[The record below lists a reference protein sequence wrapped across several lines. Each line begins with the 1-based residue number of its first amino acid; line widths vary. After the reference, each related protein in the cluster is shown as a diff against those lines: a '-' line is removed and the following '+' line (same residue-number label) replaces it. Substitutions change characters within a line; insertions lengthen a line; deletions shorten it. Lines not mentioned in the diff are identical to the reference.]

1 MKKNL
6 FLVVLF
12 LFPIFTYGEL
22 FLEITKG
29 SEDPYRVAMIPF
41 EGNSRVSKQLNDIM
55 RNDLIRTGEFSIL
68 DEELL
73 LPVKIINDELVF
85 SDWKLLGIDYLVT
98 GTIANANNS
107 LDISYEIFDI
117 HKKRKVR
124 SSKVFGIPNQ
134 IRQLAHYTSDG
145 IYESITGIKGI
156 AATRLLYVNEVKDS
170 RFISI
175 YKLMLADSDG
185 ANEKVLLSSSE
196 PIISPSW
203 SPDGKRVA
211 YVSFETGIA
220 KVFIQEIASGKRE
233 AVLSQDTQISS
244 PSWSPDGKYLSLTLY
259 QDGNAEIYILRLRD
273 RTLTRMT
280 NQFAI
285 DTESSWSP
293 KGNKILFTSG
303 RSGSPQIYELD
314 LRKLNPKAKRI
325 SFEGTYNAKA
335 SYLPNEEGVIFVHR
349 SNDGLFHIALKY
361 KRENFIRVLTEAK
374 MDESPSVAPNGNM
387 VIYGIKENDLS
398 MLAGFSLSGAK
409 FKLPASDGEV
419 REPAWSNFLLK
430 KMI

>member
-1 MKKNL
+1 MKKNSL
-6 FLVVLF
+6 LIFLL
-12 LFPIFTYGEL
+12 LTPIMSYGEL

-29 SEDPYRVAMIPF
+29 SEDPYKVAIIPF
-41 EGNSRVSKQLNDIM
+41 EGNTRVSKQLNSIV

-73 LPVKIINDELVF
+73 LPVKIINDELVY
-85 SDWKLLGIDYLVT
+85 SDWKLLGMDYLVT
-98 GTIANANNS
+98 GIITKAKNS
-107 LDISYEIFDI
+107 LDINHEIYDV

-134 IRQLAHYTSDG
+134 IRQLGHYTSDG

-156 AATRLLYVNEVKDS
+156 AATRILYVNEIKDS
-170 RFISI
+170 QLTSTYR
-175 YKLMLADSDG
+175 LMLADSDG
-185 ANEKVLLSSSE
+185 ANEKILLSSSE

-211 YVSFETGIA
+211 YVSFETGTA

-233 AVLSQDTQISS
+233 AVLSKETQISS

-314 LRKLNPKAKRI
+314 LRKLNPKAKRV

-335 SYLPNEEGVIFVHR
+335 SYLPNEEGIIFVHR

-361 KRENFIRVLTEAK
+361 KKENFIRVLTEAK

-387 VIYGIKENDLS
+387 VIYGIREKNQS
-398 MLAGFSLSGAK
+398 MLAGFSLSGTK
-409 FKLPASDGEV
+409 FKLPASNGEV
-419 REPAWSNFLLK
+419 REPAWSNFLR
-430 KMI
+430 

>member
-1 MKKNL
+1 M
-6 FLVVLF
+6 FG
-12 LFPIFTYGEL
+12 YGEL

-29 SEDPYRVAMIPF
+29 SEDPYKVAMIPF
-41 EGNSRVSKQLNDIM
+41 EGNARVSKQLNSII

-73 LPVKIINDELVF
+73 LPLKIINDELMY
-85 SDWKLLGIDYLVT
+85 SDWKLLGMDYLVT
-98 GTIANANNS
+98 GAIVNADNS

-156 AATRLLYVNEVKDS
+156 AATRLLYVNEIKDS
-170 RFISI
+170 RLIST

-185 ANEKVLLSSSE
+185 VNEKVILSSSE

-335 SYLPNEEGVIFVHR
+335 SYLPNEDGIIFVHR
-349 SNDGLFHIALKY
+349 SSDGLFHIALKY

-387 VIYGIKENDLS
+387 VIYGIKE
-398 MLAGFSLSGAK
+398 
-409 FKLPASDGEV
+409 
-419 REPAWSNFLLK
+419 
-430 KMI
+430 

>member
-6 FLVVLF
+6 ALVVL
-12 LFPIFTYGEL
+12 LLVPILSYGEL

-29 SEDPYRVAMIPF
+29 SEDPYKVAMIPF
-41 EGNSRVSKQLNDIM
+41 EGNSKVSKQVNNIM

-73 LPVKIINDELVF
+73 LPVKMIDDELVF
-85 SDWKLLGIDYLVT
+85 SDWKLLGMDYLVT
-98 GTIANANNS
+98 GKIVNENNS
-107 LDISYEIFDI
+107 LDINYEIYDI

-156 AATRLLYVNEVKDS
+156 AATRLLYVNEIKDS
-170 RFISI
+170 QLISR

-185 ANEKVLLSSSE
+185 ANEKILLSSSE

-233 AVLSQDTQISS
+233 AVLSKDTQISS

-293 KGNKILFTSG
+293 RGNKILFTSG

-335 SYLPNEEGVIFVHR
+335 SYLPKEEGIIFVHR

-361 KRENFIRVLTEAK
+361 KKENFIRVLTEAK

-387 VIYGIKENDLS
+387 VIYGIREENLS

-409 FKLPASDGEV
+409 FKLPASNGEV
-419 REPAWSNFLLK
+419 REPAWSNFLR
-430 KMI
+430 

>member
-6 FLVVLF
+6 FLVALL

-41 EGNSRVSKQLNDIM
+41 EGNSRVSKQLNNIM

-98 GTIANANNS
+98 GTIVNANNS

-349 SNDGLFHIALKY
+349 SSDGLFHIAMKY

-387 VIYGIKENDLS
+387 VIYGIKEDDLS

-409 FKLPASDGEV
+409 FKLPASEGEV
-419 REPAWSNFLLK
+419 REPAWSNFLR
-430 KMI
+430 

>member
-6 FLVVLF
+6 FLVVLL

-273 RTLTRMT
+273 RTITRMT

-409 FKLPASDGEV
+409 FKLPASEGEV
-419 REPAWSNFLLK
+419 REPAWSNFLR
-430 KMI
+430 

>member
-1 MKKNL
+1 MKKN
-6 FLVVLF
+6 FLLGI
-12 LFPIFTYGEL
+12 LLLIPMLSYGEL

-29 SEDPYRVAMIPF
+29 SEDQYKVAMIPF
-41 EGNSRVSKQLNDIM
+41 EGNSRISKQLHNII
-55 RNDLIRTGEFSIL
+55 RNDLTRTGEFSVL

-73 LPVKIINDELVF
+73 LPVKIVNEELIYN
-85 SDWKLLGIDYLVT
+85 DWKLLGMDYLVT
-98 GTIANANNS
+98 GTIVKANNS
-107 LDISYEIFDI
+107 LDINYEIYDV

-134 IRQLAHYTSDG
+134 IRQLAHYSSDG

-156 AATRLLYVNEVKDS
+156 AATKLLYVNETKDS
-170 RFISI
+170 KSIST

-185 ANEKVLLSSSE
+185 ANEKILLSSSD

-211 YVSFETGIA
+211 YVSFETGMA

-233 AVLSQDTQISS
+233 SVLSKNTQISS

-335 SYLPNEEGVIFVHR
+335 SYLPKEEGIIFVHR
-349 SNDGLFHIALKY
+349 SANGLFHIALKY

-387 VIYGIKENDLS
+387 VIYGIREKDLS

-409 FKLPASDGEV
+409 FKLPASNGEV
-419 REPAWSNFLLK
+419 REPSWSNFLR
-430 KMI
+430 

>member
-1 MKKNL
+1 MKQNL
-6 FLVVLF
+6 FLASL
-12 LFPIFTYGEL
+12 LLLPTMIFGEL

-29 SEDPYRVAMIPF
+29 SEDPYKIAMISF
-41 EGNSRVSKQLNDIM
+41 EGDSRISKQLNKIM
-55 RNDLIRTGEFSIL
+55 RNDLIRTGEFYIL
-68 DEELL
+68 DEGLL
-73 LPVKIINDELVF
+73 LPVNFINDELVY
-85 SDWKLLGIDYLVT
+85 SDWKLLGMDYLVT
-98 GTIANANNS
+98 GKIVKLSNS
-107 LDISYEIFDI
+107 VDISYEIYDI
-117 HKKRKVR
+117 HKKRKLR

-156 AATRLLYVNEVKDS
+156 AATRLLYVNEIKDS
-170 RFISI
+170 KLVSA

-185 ANEKVLLSSSE
+185 ANEKTLLSSSE

-203 SPDGKRVA
+203 SPDGKKVA

-220 KVFIQEIASGKRE
+220 KVFIQEIASGNRE
-233 AVLSQDTQISS
+233 AVLSKETQISS

-273 RTLTRMT
+273 KTLTRMT

-335 SYLPNEEGVIFVHR
+335 SYLPKEEGIIFVHR
-349 SNDGLFHIALKY
+349 SDDGLFHIALKY
-361 KRENFIRVLTEAK
+361 KRENFIRILTEAK

-387 VIYGIKENDLS
+387 VIYGIKEKNLS

-409 FKLPASDGEV
+409 FKLPASSGEV
-419 REPAWSNFLLK
+419 REPAWSNFLR
-430 KMI
+430 

>member
-1 MKKNL
+1 MKNL
-6 FLVVLF
+6 LLTIIFLMPLGC
-12 LFPIFTYGEL
+12 LGEL

-29 SEDPYRVAMIPF
+29 SEDPYRIAISPF
-41 EGNSRVSKQLNDIM
+41 DGDVRTSNQLHNII
-55 RNDLIRTGEFSIL
+55 RNDLMRTGEFSIL
-68 DEELL
+68 DEELV
-73 LPVKIINDELVF
+73 LPIKIKDDELIY
-85 SDWKLLGIDYLVT
+85 SDWKLLGMDYLIT
-98 GTIANANNS
+98 GSIIKTKNS
-107 LDISYEIFDI
+107 IDVNYEIYDI
-117 HKKRKVR
+117 HKKKKVR

-145 IYESITGIKGI
+145 IYESISGIKGI
-156 AATRLLYVNEVKDS
+156 AATKLLYVNETKNS
-170 RFISI
+170 KSISA

-185 ANEKVLLSSSE
+185 ANEKVLLTSSE

-203 SPDGKRVA
+203 SPDGKKVA

-220 KVFIQEIASGKRE
+220 KVFIQDIASGKRE
-233 AVLSQDTQISS
+233 SVLSKSTQISS

-259 QDGNAEIYILRLRD
+259 QDGNAEIYIMRLQD

-293 KGNKILFTSG
+293 KGNKIIFTSG

-314 LRKLNPKAKRI
+314 LRKLNPKAKRV

-335 SYLPNEEGVIFVHR
+335 SYLPKEEGIIFVHR
-349 SNDGLFHIALKY
+349 SDDGLFHIALKY
-361 KRENFIRVLTEAK
+361 KKENFIRVLTEAK

-387 VIYGIKENDLS
+387 VIYGIKEENLS
-398 MLAGFSLSGAK
+398 MLAGFSLSGAR
-409 FKLPASDGEV
+409 FKLPASEGEV
-419 REPAWSNFLLK
+419 REPAWSNFLR
-430 KMI
+430 

>member
-6 FLVVLF
+6 FLVVLL

-409 FKLPASDGEV
+409 FKLPASEGEV
-419 REPAWSNFLLK
+419 REPAWSNFLR
-430 KMI
+430 

>member
-6 FLVVLF
+6 LLISLLLLPMFS
-12 LFPIFTYGEL
+12 YGEL

-29 SEDPYRVAMIPF
+29 SEDPYKVAMIPF
-41 EGNSRVSKQLNDIM
+41 EGNARVSKQLNNIM

-73 LPVKIINDELVF
+73 LPVKIINDELVY
-85 SDWKLLGIDYLVT
+85 SDWKLLGMDYLIT
-98 GTIANANNS
+98 GTIVNAENS

-156 AATRLLYVNEVKDS
+156 AATRLLYVNEIKDS
-170 RFISI
+170 RFIST

-185 ANEKVLLSSSE
+185 ANEKVLLSSYE

-233 AVLSQDTQISS
+233 AVLSKGTQISS

-335 SYLPNEEGVIFVHR
+335 SYLPNEDGIIFVHR

-387 VIYGIKENDLS
+387 VIYGIKEKDLS

-409 FKLPASDGEV
+409 FKLPASEGEV
-419 REPAWSNFLLK
+419 REPAWSNFLR
-430 KMI
+430 

>member
-1 MKKNL
+1 MKQNL
-6 FLVVLF
+6 FLVTL
-12 LFPIFTYGEL
+12 LLMPNIIFGEL

-29 SEDPYRVAMIPF
+29 SEDPYKIAMISF
-41 EGNSRVSKQLNDIM
+41 EGDSKISKQLNKII
-55 RNDLIRTGEFSIL
+55 RNDLIRTGEFYIL
-68 DEELL
+68 DEGLL
-73 LPVKIINDELVF
+73 LPVNFINDELVY
-85 SDWKLLGIDYLVT
+85 SDWKLLGMDYLVT
-98 GTIANANNS
+98 GKIVKLNNS
-107 LDISYEIFDI
+107 LDISYEIYDV
-117 HKKRKVR
+117 HKKRKLR

-156 AATRLLYVNEVKDS
+156 AATRLLYVNEIKDS
-170 RFISI
+170 KLVSA

-185 ANEKVLLSSSE
+185 ANEKTLLSSSE

-203 SPDGKRVA
+203 SPDGKKVA

-220 KVFIQEIASGKRE
+220 KVFIQEIASGNRE
-233 AVLSQDTQISS
+233 AVLSKETQISS

-273 RTLTRMT
+273 KTLTRMT

-335 SYLPNEEGVIFVHR
+335 SYLPKEEGIIFVHR
-349 SNDGLFHIALKY
+349 SDDGLFHIALKY
-361 KRENFIRVLTEAK
+361 KRENFIRILTEAK

-387 VIYGIKENDLS
+387 VIYGIKEKNLS

-409 FKLPASDGEV
+409 FKLPASSGEV
-419 REPAWSNFLLK
+419 REPAWSNFLR
-430 KMI
+430 

>member
-6 FLVVLF
+6 FLVVLL

-156 AATRLLYVNEVKDS
+156 AATRLLYVNEIKDS

-335 SYLPNEEGVIFVHR
+335 SYLPNEEGIIFVHR
-349 SNDGLFHIALKY
+349 SSDGLFHIALKY

-387 VIYGIKENDLS
+387 VIYGIKEDDLS

-409 FKLPASDGEV
+409 FKLPASEGEV
-419 REPAWSNFLLK
+419 REPAWSNFLR
-430 KMI
+430 

>member
-6 FLVVLF
+6 VLVALLLV
-12 LFPIFTYGEL
+12 PVMGYGEL

-29 SEDPYRVAMIPF
+29 SEDPYKVAMIPF
-41 EGNSRVSKQLNDIM
+41 EGNSRVSKQVNNIM

-73 LPVKIINDELVF
+73 LPVKMIDDELVF
-85 SDWKLLGIDYLVT
+85 SDWKLLGMDYLVT
-98 GTIANANNS
+98 GKIVNENNS
-107 LDISYEIFDI
+107 LDINYEIYDI

-156 AATRLLYVNEVKDS
+156 AATRLLYVNEIKDS
-170 RFISI
+170 QLISR

-185 ANEKVLLSSSE
+185 ANEKILLSSSE

-211 YVSFETGIA
+211 YVSFETGMA

-233 AVLSQDTQISS
+233 AVLSKDTQISS

-293 KGNKILFTSG
+293 RGNKILFTSG

-335 SYLPNEEGVIFVHR
+335 SYLPKEEGIIFVHR

-361 KRENFIRVLTEAK
+361 KKENFIRVLTEAK

-387 VIYGIKENDLS
+387 VIYGIKEENQS
-398 MLAGFSLSGAK
+398 MLAGFSLSGAR
-409 FKLPASDGEV
+409 FKLPASKGEV
-419 REPAWSNFLLK
+419 REPAWSGFLR
-430 KMI
+430 

>member
-6 FLVVLF
+6 FLVVLL

-156 AATRLLYVNEVKDS
+156 AATRLLYVNEIKDS

-409 FKLPASDGEV
+409 FKLPASEGEV
-419 REPAWSNFLLK
+419 REPAWSNFLR
-430 KMI
+430 

>member
-1 MKKNL
+1 MKKSL
-6 FLVVLF
+6 LLVSLL
-12 LFPIFTYGEL
+12 LFPIFIYGEL

-29 SEDPYRVAMIPF
+29 SEDPYKVAMIPF
-41 EGNSRVSKQLNDIM
+41 EGNARISKQLNNIM

-73 LPVKIINDELVF
+73 LPVKTINDELVY
-85 SDWKLLGIDYLVT
+85 SDWKLLGMDYLVT
-98 GTIANANNS
+98 GTILRVNNS
-107 LDISYEIFDI
+107 LDINYEIFDI

-156 AATRLLYVNEVKDS
+156 AATRLLYVNEIKDS
-170 RFISI
+170 GLIPT

-185 ANEKVLLSSSE
+185 ANEKILLSSSE

-273 RTLTRMT
+273 QTLTRMT

-335 SYLPNEEGVIFVHR
+335 SYLPNEEGIIFVHR
-349 SNDGLFHIALKY
+349 SSDGLFHIALKY
-361 KRENFIRVLTEAK
+361 KKENFIRVLTEAK

-387 VIYGIKENDLS
+387 VIYGIKERDLS

-409 FKLPASDGEV
+409 FKLPSSNGEV
-419 REPAWSNFLLK
+419 REPAWSNFLR
-430 KMI
+430 

>member
-419 REPAWSNFLLK
+419 REPAWSNFLR
-430 KMI
+430 

>member
-6 FLVVLF
+6 FLVALL
-12 LFPIFTYGEL
+12 LFPIFSYGEL

-98 GTIANANNS
+98 GRIANANNS

-419 REPAWSNFLLK
+419 REPAWSNFLR
-430 KMI
+430 

>member
-6 FLVVLF
+6 VLVALLLV
-12 LFPIFTYGEL
+12 PVMGYGEL

-29 SEDPYRVAMIPF
+29 SEDPYKVAMIPF
-41 EGNSRVSKQLNDIM
+41 EGNSKVSKQVNNIM

-73 LPVKIINDELVF
+73 LPVKMIDDELVF
-85 SDWKLLGIDYLVT
+85 SDWKLLGMDYLVT
-98 GTIANANNS
+98 GKIVNENNS
-107 LDISYEIFDI
+107 LDINYEIYDI

-156 AATRLLYVNEVKDS
+156 AATRLLYVNEIKDS
-170 RFISI
+170 QLISR

-185 ANEKVLLSSSE
+185 ANEKILLSSSE

-233 AVLSQDTQISS
+233 AVLSKDTQISS

-293 KGNKILFTSG
+293 RGNKILFTSG

-335 SYLPNEEGVIFVHR
+335 SYLPNEEGIIFVHR
-349 SNDGLFHIALKY
+349 SSDGLFHIALKY
-361 KRENFIRVLTEAK
+361 KKENFIRVLTEAK

-387 VIYGIKENDLS
+387 VIYGIREENLS

-409 FKLPASDGEV
+409 FKLPASNGEV
-419 REPAWSNFLLK
+419 REPAWSNFLR
-430 KMI
+430 

>member
-98 GTIANANNS
+98 GTIVNANNS

-335 SYLPNEEGVIFVHR
+335 SYLPNEEGVVFVHR
-349 SNDGLFHIALKY
+349 SSDGLFHIALKY

-419 REPAWSNFLLK
+419 REPAWSNFLR
-430 KMI
+430 

>member
-1 MKKNL
+1 MKQNL
-6 FLVVLF
+6 FLATL
-12 LFPIFTYGEL
+12 LLMPNMIFGEL

-29 SEDPYRVAMIPF
+29 SEDPYKIAMISF
-41 EGNSRVSKQLNDIM
+41 EGDSRISKQLNKIM
-55 RNDLIRTGEFSIL
+55 RNDLIRTGEFYIL
-68 DEELL
+68 DDELL
-73 LPVKIINDELVF
+73 LPVNFINDELVY
-85 SDWKLLGIDYLVT
+85 SDWKLLGMDYLVI
-98 GTIANANNS
+98 GKIVKLSNS
-107 LDISYEIFDI
+107 VDISYEIYDVN
-117 HKKRKVR
+117 KKRKLR

-156 AATRLLYVNEVKDS
+156 AATRLLYVNEIKDS
-170 RFISI
+170 KLVSA

-185 ANEKVLLSSSE
+185 ANEKTLLSSSE

-203 SPDGKRVA
+203 SPDGKKVA

-220 KVFIQEIASGKRE
+220 KVFIQEIASGNRE
-233 AVLSQDTQISS
+233 AVLSKETQISS

-273 RTLTRMT
+273 KTLTRMT

-335 SYLPNEEGVIFVHR
+335 SYLPKEEGIIFVHR
-349 SNDGLFHIALKY
+349 SDDGLFHIALKY
-361 KRENFIRVLTEAK
+361 KRENFIRILTEAK

-387 VIYGIKENDLS
+387 VIYGIKEKNLS

-409 FKLPASDGEV
+409 FKLPASSGEV
-419 REPAWSNFLLK
+419 REPAWSNFLR
-430 KMI
+430 

>member
-1 MKKNL
+1 MKVNL
-6 FLVVLF
+6 L
-12 LFPIFTYGEL
+12 IFTIILCPTLCFGEL

-29 SEDPYRVAMIPF
+29 SEDPYKVAMIPF
-41 EGNSRVSKQLNDIM
+41 EGNSRLSKELNFIM
-55 RNDLIRTGEFSIL
+55 QNDLIRTGEFSIL
-68 DEELL
+68 DEKLL
-73 LPVKIINDELVF
+73 LPLQIIDDELVYN
-85 SDWKLLGIDYLVT
+85 DWKLLGMDYLVT
-98 GTIANANNS
+98 GKIIKTNNS
-107 LDISYEIFDI
+107 LDINYEIYDI
-117 HKKRKVR
+117 HKKRKIR

-156 AATRLLYVNEVKDS
+156 AATRLLYVNEIKDS
-170 RFISI
+170 KSVSI

-185 ANEKVLLSSSE
+185 KNEKNLLTSTE

-211 YVSFETGIA
+211 YVSFETGMA
-220 KVFIQEIASGKRE
+220 KVFIQDISSGKRE
-233 AVLSQDTQISS
+233 AVLSKDTQISS

-280 NQFAI
+280 KQYAI

-314 LRKLNPKAKRI
+314 LRKLNPKAKRL
-325 SFEGTYNAKA
+325 SFEGSYNAKA
-335 SYLPNEEGVIFVHR
+335 SYLPNEEGIIFVHR
-349 SNDGLFHIALKY
+349 ADDGLFHIALKY
-361 KRENFIRVLTEAK
+361 KKENFIRILTEAK
-374 MDESPSVAPNGNM
+374 LDESPSVAPNGNM
-387 VIYGIKENDLS
+387 VIYGIKEGDLS
-398 MLAGFSLSGAK
+398 MLAGFSLSGAR
-409 FKLPASDGEV
+409 FKLPASLGEV
-419 REPAWSNFLLK
+419 REPAWSNFLR
-430 KMI
+430 

>member
-1 MKKNL
+1 MKQNL
-6 FLVVLF
+6 FLATL
-12 LFPIFTYGEL
+12 LLMPNMIFGEL

-29 SEDPYRVAMIPF
+29 SEDPYKIAMISF
-41 EGNSRVSKQLNDIM
+41 EGDSRISKQLNKIM
-55 RNDLIRTGEFSIL
+55 RNDLIRTGEFYIL
-68 DEELL
+68 DDELL
-73 LPVKIINDELVF
+73 LPVNFINDELVY
-85 SDWKLLGIDYLVT
+85 SDWKLLGMDYLVI
-98 GTIANANNS
+98 GKIVKLSNS
-107 LDISYEIFDI
+107 VDISYEIYDV
-117 HKKRKVR
+117 HKKRKLR

-156 AATRLLYVNEVKDS
+156 AATRLLYVNEIKDS
-170 RFISI
+170 KLVSA

-185 ANEKVLLSSSE
+185 ANEKTLLSSSE

-203 SPDGKRVA
+203 SPDGKKVA

-220 KVFIQEIASGKRE
+220 KVFIQEIASGNRE
-233 AVLSQDTQISS
+233 AVLSKETQISA

-273 RTLTRMT
+273 KTLTRMT

-335 SYLPNEEGVIFVHR
+335 SYLPKEEGIIFVHR
-349 SNDGLFHIALKY
+349 SDDGLFHIALKY
-361 KRENFIRVLTEAK
+361 KRENFIRILTEAK

-387 VIYGIKENDLS
+387 VIYGIKEENLS

-409 FKLPASDGEV
+409 FKLPASSGEV
-419 REPAWSNFLLK
+419 REPAWSNFLR
-430 KMI
+430 

>member
-6 FLVVLF
+6 FLVVLL

-98 GTIANANNS
+98 GTIVNANNS

-349 SNDGLFHIALKY
+349 SSDGLFHIAMKY

-409 FKLPASDGEV
+409 FKLPASEGEV
-419 REPAWSNFLLK
+419 REPAWSNFLR
-430 KMI
+430 

>member
-1 MKKNL
+1 MKKN
-6 FLVVLF
+6 FLLGI
-12 LFPIFTYGEL
+12 LLLIPMLSYGEL

-29 SEDPYRVAMIPF
+29 SEDQYKVAMIPF
-41 EGNSRVSKQLNDIM
+41 EGNSRISKQLHNII
-55 RNDLIRTGEFSIL
+55 RNDLTRTGEFSVL

-73 LPVKIINDELVF
+73 LPVKIVNEELIYN
-85 SDWKLLGIDYLVT
+85 DWKLLGMDYLVT
-98 GTIANANNS
+98 GTIVKANNS
-107 LDISYEIFDI
+107 LDINYEIYDV

-156 AATRLLYVNEVKDS
+156 AATKLLYVNETKDS
-170 RFISI
+170 KSIST

-185 ANEKVLLSSSE
+185 ANEKILLSSSD

-211 YVSFETGIA
+211 YVSFETGMA

-233 AVLSQDTQISS
+233 SVLSKNTQISS

-273 RTLTRMT
+273 RALTRMT

-335 SYLPNEEGVIFVHR
+335 SYLPKEEGIIFVHR
-349 SNDGLFHIALKY
+349 SANGLFHIALKY

-387 VIYGIKENDLS
+387 VIYGIREKDLS

-409 FKLPASDGEV
+409 FKLPASNGEV
-419 REPAWSNFLLK
+419 REPSWSNFLR
-430 KMI
+430 

>member
-6 FLVVLF
+6 FLVVLL

-233 AVLSQDTQISS
+233 AVLSQGTQISS

-419 REPAWSNFLLK
+419 REPAWSNFLR
-430 KMI
+430 